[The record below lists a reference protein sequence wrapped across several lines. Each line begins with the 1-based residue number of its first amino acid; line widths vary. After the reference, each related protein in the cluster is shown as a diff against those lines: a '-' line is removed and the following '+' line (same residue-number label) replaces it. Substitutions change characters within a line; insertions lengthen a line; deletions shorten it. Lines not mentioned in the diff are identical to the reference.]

1 VTEAAHE
8 GERRGGAAVTGGG
21 VVARGGCG
29 GGIHEAVVAGGS
41 VEVRDV
47 LLGEDDGEPGMHG
60 RDLVS
65 GVVRAL

>member
-1 VTEAAHE
+1 M
-8 GERRGGAAVTGGG
+8 TGGG